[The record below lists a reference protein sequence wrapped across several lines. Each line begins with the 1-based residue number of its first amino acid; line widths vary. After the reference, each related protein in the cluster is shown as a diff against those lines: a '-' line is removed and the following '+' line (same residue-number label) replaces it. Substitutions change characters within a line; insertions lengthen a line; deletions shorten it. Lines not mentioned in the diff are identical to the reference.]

1 MKIETYNE
9 AGEILAKIERDN
21 RQLKTVEKWI
31 ERKDDFPFQS
41 IRTDGGLLMN
51 DPIHPTSTEI
61 NTMLLLMQ
69 QRLEADK
76 RRLLSQFEALR

>member
-9 AGEILAKIERDN
+9 AGTILANIERDD
-21 RQLKTVEKWI
+21 RQLKKVEKWI
-31 ERKDDFPFQS
+31 EMKDDFPFQG
-41 IRTDGGLLMN
+41 IRTGSGLLLN
-51 DPIHPTSTEI
+51 ESIHPTSTEI

-76 RRLLSQFEALR
+76 RRLLSQFEALK